1 MAICVHQRNHS
12 PIFCLLLP
20 FFIIKADLE
29 PHLHAG
35 LELEA
40 WLRDGDVV
48 VVVAVE
54 EVGGLSEEGVMLCI
68 P

>member
-1 MAICVHQRNHS
+1 MFTRETI
-12 PIFCLLLP
+12 LLYSVYYYL